1 MSASEDNTR
10 QVIESY
16 VKKYPNNI
24 KLINNETNKG
34 PAYTRNRGLREVE
47 GQYVNFLDSDD
58 YISKDTFKKVYDFM
72 ETHETIDIVS
82 IPIHFFGYKRG
93 NHPLNYKFKRNGIV
107 NLEEDPNY
115 IQLSGASSFI
125 RYSKLKGK
133 NFNENLTVSEDAL
146 LINQLLL
153 ENPQYG
159 VISDCEYHYR
169 KEMSDDSLISGSSR

>member
-1 MSASEDNTR
+1 MAAYNAEKYIKESLDSIIRQSIGFKENIQIIIVNDASEDNTR

-34 PAYTRNRGLREVE
+34 PAYTRNRGLSEVD

-58 YISKDTFKKVYDFM
+58 YISKDTFRKVYDFM
-72 ETHETIDIVS
+72 ENHQNIDLVS

-93 NHPLNYKFKRNGIV
+93 NHPLNYKFERNGIV
-107 NLEEDPNY
+107 NLEENPND

-125 RYSKLKGK
+125 RYSKLESK
-133 NFNENLTVSEDAL
+133 NFNETIYS
-146 LINQLLL
+146 
-153 ENPQYG
+153 
-159 VISDCEYHYR
+159 
-169 KEMSDDSLISGSSR
+169 K